1 MIRAYLFSP
10 RLIKNIEYT
19 QGGSSNRN
27 LLDLYLPIE
36 GKNRKVSNQ
45 KPVIIFLCGGAW
57 IIGYKMWSFFVCQ
70 GLADLGI
77 LCVVPDYRNFPQGN
91 ADDMLMDVN
100 NAIKWTVS
108 NIHKYNGDPSCITIG
123 GQSAGAHLAM
133 TLLALWY
140 KDISKNDQ
148 NSSPLSSYDNSPSK
162 LNDSLDFLAID
173 DDNNIPAD
181 ALFTWKTSP
190 KSEVTNKRVDDS
202 CGNSSKFDYADLSRI
217 KLFIGISGPYNLP
230 VLKNVLHQKG
240 LDSSIF
246 NYIFNDDID
255 KYSPVSI
262 FGGIL
267 NEMKNNNSG
276 RNVIKFPKVAL
287 FHGSCDK
294 SVPLTSSLELVDVL
308 KKIDITA
315 DCNVYEGWSHTDA
328 ILEGPMSC
336 GGKCPSEYRFF
347 QDMSK
352 YIYATYDDCDV
363 GNKLFTNDIVKASID
378 EVSISNNNILIHI
391 ARFCNPF

>member
-1 MIRAYLFSP
+1 MNKLYEASTGVCRFAYWLSYHVSLVVRLSYKLLALLLQGSSKWIINLFSLMVFIILLIPYWIYMIRAYLFSP

-190 KSEVTNKRVDDS
+190 KSEVTNKRVDES
-202 CGNSSKFDYADLSRI
+202 CSNRSKFDYADLSRI
-217 KLFIGISGPYNLP
+217 KLFIGISGE
-230 VLKNVLHQKG
+230 
-240 LDSSIF
+240 D
-246 NYIFNDDID
+246 
-255 KYSPVSI
+255 
-262 FGGIL
+262 
-267 NEMKNNNSG
+267 
-276 RNVIKFPKVAL
+276 
-287 FHGSCDK
+287 
-294 SVPLTSSLELVDVL
+294 
-308 KKIDITA
+308 
-315 DCNVYEGWSHTDA
+315 
-328 ILEGPMSC
+328 
-336 GGKCPSEYRFF
+336 
-347 QDMSK
+347 
-352 YIYATYDDCDV
+352 
-363 GNKLFTNDIVKASID
+363 
-378 EVSISNNNILIHI
+378 
-391 ARFCNPF
+391 